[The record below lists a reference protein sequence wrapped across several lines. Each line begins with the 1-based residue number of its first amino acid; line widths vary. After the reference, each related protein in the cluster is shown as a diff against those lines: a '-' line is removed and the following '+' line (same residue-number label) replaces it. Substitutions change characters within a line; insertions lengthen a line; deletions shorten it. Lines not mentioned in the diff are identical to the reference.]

1 MMAWLITWNWSGNH
15 EQLENP
21 IAAILDYRLPAEEV
35 REIVELLFLNRYAS
49 LSERLAYAR
58 DRKNNP
64 YPAEFETIDGI
75 PVNTGMTCGHNP
87 WLYARI
93 VDNII
98 LNIAI
103 DGKESLSWKERERPE
118 PPGVTPRARAQEA

>member
-1 MMAWLITWNWSGNH
+1 MAWLITWNWSGNQ
-15 EQLENP
+15 EQLDNTIE
-21 IAAILDYRLPAEEV
+21 AILNFSLPAEKV
-35 REIVELLFLNRYAS
+35 REIVELLYVNRYAS

-64 YPAEFETIDGI
+64 YPTEFDSIDG
-75 PVNTGMTCGHNP
+75 VSVTGITCGHNP

-93 VDNII
+93 VENIN

-103 DGKESLSWKERERPE
+103 DGKETLTWKECEKPE
-118 PPGVTPRARAQEA
+118 SPGVTPRARAQEL